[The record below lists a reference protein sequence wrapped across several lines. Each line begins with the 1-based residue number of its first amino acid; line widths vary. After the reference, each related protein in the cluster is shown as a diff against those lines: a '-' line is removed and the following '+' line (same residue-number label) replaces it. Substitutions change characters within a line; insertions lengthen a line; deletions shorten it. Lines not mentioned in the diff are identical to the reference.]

1 MSLLNYRSKA
11 PMFNSL
17 GEGEHRVKLVKY
29 MTSDSFTNYDG
40 TTKKDLP
47 GHSTP
52 CPQLIITVVAV
63 NNSGALVHRVN
74 LSAYRKFNEL
84 TEKELKSG
92 KFSDIDGF
100 ACIADK
106 SGKLQRIPDEERE
119 QSCISILDQ
128 LFHALQLPE
137 GSGFDD
143 LDTAIAGKT
152 EFVVNV
158 VNEPYDNRDQMRI
171 SKFKKVSAPVPVVS
185 MDDDIEA

>member
-1 MSLLNYRSKA
+1 MSILNYRSKT

-40 TTKKDLP
+40 TMKKDLP
-47 GHSTP
+47 GHNTP
-52 CPQLIITVVAV
+52 CPQLIISVVAV

-74 LSAYRKFNEL
+74 LGAYRKFNEL
-84 TEKELKSG
+84 TEKELKTG

-137 GSGFDD
+137 GSGLDD

-158 VNEPYDNRDQMRI
+158 VNEPYDGRDQMRI
-171 SKFKKVSAPVPVVS
+171 SKFKKAPAPVQVVS